1 MRFQKSIIIIFSI
14 LIVSCVLF
22 YFFVLPRFSII
33 SGYTAKNMCSCV
45 FVAGMDEKRV
55 LDEDLNFGPLS
66 LANVSVDYENRMVT
80 SRVFG
85 MKEKIAIYKDHLGCA
100 LVHNINPEEVYRF
113 KSSWNFEKFDSLEYW
128 FSHIDTIDYLTS
140 SQKQALSE
148 AVNWAFEEDLS
159 RYGEKNTRA
168 VIVLYKGQLVA
179 EKYAK
184 GFDKN
189 VKQLGWSMTKSLTAS
204 MVGVLADNRK
214 IDLEEEINIPD
225 WQYDERKK
233 ITWKDLMQMNSG
245 LKWSENY
252 ATLSNAVLMLFNSDD
267 IGGYA
272 QNIQLESE
280 PENVWQYSSGTSN
293 IIARNIRQVFSSQEE
308 YILFPYA
315 NLFYRIGMYS
325 LVMETDALGYFVG
338 SSYAWATPL
347 DWVKLGQLYLQN
359 GFWAGENIISEDWV
373 SFVRQPAPN
382 SNEKFG
388 AHFWLNLGGS
398 LTDVPADTYSMNGFQ
413 GQRLFIIPSEEMV
426 VLRLGLT
433 YDDDFDFNKWLK
445 DIIDSIHAGND

>member
-1 MRFQKSIIIIFSI
+1 
-14 LIVSCVLF
+14 
-22 YFFVLPRFSII
+22 
-33 SGYTAKNMCSCV
+33 
-45 FVAGMDEKRV
+45 
-55 LDEDLNFGPLS
+55 
-66 LANVSVDYENRMVT
+66 
-80 SRVFG
+80 
-85 MKEKIAIYKDHLGCA
+85 
-100 LVHNINPEEVYRF
+100 
-113 KSSWNFEKFDSLEYW
+113 
-128 FSHIDTIDYLTS
+128 
-140 SQKQALSE
+140 
-148 AVNWAFEEDLS
+148 
-159 RYGEKNTRA
+159 
-168 VIVLYKGQLVA
+168 
-179 EKYAK
+179 
-184 GFDKN
+184 
-189 VKQLGWSMTKSLTAS
+189 
-204 MVGVLADNRK
+204 
-214 IDLEEEINIPD
+214 
-225 WQYDERKK
+225 
-233 ITWKDLMQMNSG
+233 MQMNSG

-280 PENVWQYSSGTSN
+280 PGNVWQYSSGTSN

-308 YILFPYA
+308 YILFPYT

-325 LVMETDALGYFVG
+325 LVMETDAMGYFVG

-388 AHFWLNLGGS
+388 AHFWLNLGGN
-398 LTDVPADTYSMNGFQ
+398 LTDVPIDTYSMNGFQ

-433 YDDDFDFNKWLK
+433 YDYDFDFNKWLK